1 MKRIIDVML
10 GDGVGG
16 GVGVGT
22 LRYDLQGRRESAAF
36 EYGAGWLGAPA
47 RFALGPTLP
56 LQAGPQFHRKSQD
69 GSIFHAA
76 ISDTEPDGWA
86 KRVIMRDHIK
96 RRQELRRE
104 GKEEAQPLNALD
116 YLLAVDDFSRVGA
129 LRFRDE
135 EGLFQRAQEERRR
148 TAPPLIELGHLLS
161 ASRAVEANNETAAD
175 LAYLRGRGTSLGGMR
190 PKCTVIDEDGSLSI
204 GKFPSIADERAVT
217 KGEVLALT
225 LARKAGIDAA
235 TARIVQSEDLPVA
248 LVRRFDRQNNGH
260 RVMYVSAATMLG
272 VEATEPEE
280 HTYTEIVDAIRVH
293 GADAR
298 ADIEELW
305 RRIAFSILITNVD
318 DHLRN
323 HGFLH
328 VDREFWRLSPAFDIN
343 PSPDRVR
350 ELKTWIAG
358 HFSEEFFFFL
368 LAEDFARAPAVG
380 LQGKI
385 VGADLLPLVTGA
397 QHLAEHVQFMVDARM
412 TCQPFPGTMNLST
425 NSNGIG
431 LARLLVGLQHA
442 GIDRAHADILEEP
455 VQRPEVVGQ

>member
-1 MKRIIDVML
+1 MKRTIDVVL
-10 GDGVGG
+10 GEGQQ
-16 GVGVGT
+16 VGT
-22 LRYDLQGRRESAAF
+22 LRYDLQGRRENAAF
-36 EYGAGWLGAPA
+36 EYGAGWLGDPA

-56 LQAGPQFHRKSQD
+56 IQAGPQFHRKSKD
-69 GSIFHAA
+69 GSLFHAA
-76 ISDTEPDGWA
+76 IADTEPDGWGR
-86 KRVIMRDHIK
+86 RVIMRDYIK

-116 YLLAVDDFSRVGA
+116 YLLAVDDASRVGA

-135 EGLFQRAQEERRR
+135 DGVFRRAQDEGRR
-148 TAPPLIELGHLLS
+148 TAPPLVELGHLLS
-161 ASRAVEANNETAAD
+161 ASRAVEANKETAAD

-190 PKCTVIDEDGSLSI
+190 PKCTVIDEDGALSI

-225 LARKAGIDAA
+225 LAKNAGINAA
-235 TARIVQSEDLPVA
+235 AARVVESQGLPVA
-248 LVRRFDRQNNGH
+248 LIRRFDRQDDGL

-280 HTYTEIVDAIRVH
+280 HSYTEIVDAIRVH
-293 GADAR
+293 GADAQ

-343 PSPDRVR
+343 PSPERLR
-350 ELKTWIAG
+350 ELKTWISEDAG
-358 HFSEEFFFFL
+358 PDMTIDALMSVIAYFRITR
-368 LAEDFARAPAVG
+368 ARANGILSEVVYAVDG
-380 LQGKI
+380 WRM
-385 VGADLLPLVTGA
+385 TGRSIGMSDGE
-397 QHLAEHVQFMVDARM
+397 LEPFVDAFEHGERDAAKKL
-412 TCQPFPGTMNLST
+412 F
-425 NSNGIG
+425 
-431 LARLLVGLQHA
+431 
-442 GIDRAHADILEEP
+442 
-455 VQRPEVVGQ
+455 